1 MQRDCSLQLAVA
13 SQGDCHSRST
23 VRAARSS
30 AQSLLHRRHQCAR
43 LGRAFRRG
51 TGDHLQRARRCGARL
66 PFSQGSALLGFLRLP
81 EEARK
86 DRGVEPD
93 YGLVSVGLS
102 ARRASAARS
111 FGANRANSS
120 ELRNVGSNRSLTYSS
135 VPSIA
140 SPPSWACSRWYFL
153 SLPPPLRFCGPLLC
167 SDATTFSPV
176 FNGLTVFS
184 TVFWERLKMVQ
195 QA

>member
-1 MQRDCSLQLAVA
+1 MGESGVSCRQKTPTQRDCFLQHAVA
-13 SQGDCHSRST
+13 SQGDCHSRLAA
-23 VRAARSS
+23 RAARSS
-30 AQSLLHRRHQCAR
+30 AQSLLHRRHHCAR

-51 TGDHLQRARRCGARL
+51 TGDHLQRARRCGA
-66 PFSQGSALLGFLRLP
+66 RLP

-140 SPPSWACSRWYFL
+140 SPPFWWTLPSPFSQIL
-153 SLPPPLRFCGPLLC
+153 SIKLRNV
-167 SDATTFSPV
+167 DA
-176 FNGLTVFS
+176 
-184 TVFWERLKMVQ
+184 
-195 QA
+195 